1 MNKQKR
7 YAIFARL
14 KTAIPNPTTEL
25 SFASPFELLVAV
37 ILSAQATDKGVNKAT
52 ARLFPVANTP
62 ATVLKLGEDG
72 LKQYIKTI
80 GLYNS
85 KARNIIKTCALLIER
100 HNGAVPKDRAALEN
114 LPGVGRK
121 TANVILATAFGE
133 ATIAVD
139 THVFRVANRAG
150 LARGLTVLAVEK
162 KLLKTVPA
170 EFMHDAH
177 HLLILHGRYTC
188 TARKPH
194 CPACII
200 NDLCE
205 YQHKTPDELNGRGD
219 REQARPPGSPA

>member
-1 MNKQKR
+1 MNKQKH

-52 ARLFPVANTP
+52 AMLFPVANTP

-139 THVFRVANRAG
+139 THVFRVANRTG

-194 CPACII
+194 CSACII

-205 YQHKTPDELNGRGD
+205 YQHKTPDELNGRGA